1 MVTEHPK
8 ALGGALFTAAED
20 IMDADA
26 ARAIVIG
33 ATAKWCPATAR
44 EAHRIR
50 DDLAQAFPDDELPE
64 EFWHEASSKQFRE
77 FFLWGHDHDF
87 GHGVTRKGAMGQ
99 RHIEITA
106 EAVRLGF
113 LPPQLTGL
121 KVLDIGCWSGGD
133 VLVLSGLGADVTAT
147 EEHPGSAGS
156 ARRLMQ
162 LVGCPAAVRE
172 QSVYRDDPAWRQ
184 AFDIVYCSGV
194 LYHVSDPVLLL
205 RICFSYLRP
214 GGRLIVETK
223 ADTRA
228 EGSACH
234 YSGTAVKGWNFYAPS
249 EVALARWFLDAGFS
263 PGDIQI
269 HTREMKRF
277 LACGIK
283 RRAAALPESAG
294 FSRPGSWLEG
304 EN

>member
-1 MVTEHPK
+1 MVAEHPK
-8 ALGGALFTAAED
+8 VLDGALFTAPDD

-26 ARAIVIG
+26 ARKTIID
-33 ATAKWCPATAR
+33 ATAKWCLPTAR
-44 EAHRIR
+44 EARAVR
-50 DDLAQAFPDDELPE
+50 DHLARAFPDAELPE
-64 EFWHEASSKQFRE
+64 NFWREASSKQFRE
-77 FFLWGHDHDF
+77 FFIWGHDHDF
-87 GHGVTRKGAMGQ
+87 GHNVTRKGAMGR

-113 LPPQLTGL
+113 LPPRLTGR

-133 VLVLSGLGADVTAT
+133 ALVLSGLGAAVTAT
-147 EEHPGSAGS
+147 EEHAGSARS
-156 ARRLMQ
+156 ARRLME
-162 LVGCPAAVRE
+162 LLHCPAAVRE
-172 QSVYRDDPAWRQ
+172 QSVYRDEAAWRQ

-223 ADTRA
+223 ADTRSA
-228 EGSACH
+228 GSACH

-249 EVALARWFLDAGFS
+249 ELALARWFLDAGFGA
-263 PGDIQI
+263 GDIQI

-277 LACGIK
+277 LACGFK
-283 RRAAALPESAG
+283 RRAVALPESAG